1 MSLPAIVADVSVVR
15 DTTQFWA
22 TIVVSRRD
30 FVDSAKVRGKK
41 SIQQTKGSLC
51 HSVILVFCVKTP
63 VPNQQLKNHLAHV
76 DNFVCVQVRRERRES
91 EEIQGLGVR
100 DPEDRPDHQVR
111 HTVRRRCL
119 IRYPTK
125 SLCDNF

>member
-22 TIVVSRRD
+22 TIVVSRCD
-30 FVDSAKVRGKK
+30 FVDSAKVRGEK

-63 VPNQQLKNHLAHV
+63 VPNQQLKKKRKYIQ
-76 DNFVCVQVRRERRES
+76 CVV
-91 EEIQGLGVR
+91 
-100 DPEDRPDHQVR
+100 
-111 HTVRRRCL
+111 
-119 IRYPTK
+119 
-125 SLCDNF
+125 

>member
-15 DTTQFWA
+15 DMTPFWA

-30 FVDSAKVRGKK
+30 FADSAKVRGEK

-51 HSVILVFCVKTP
+51 HSVILMFCVKTP
-63 VPNQQLKNHLAHV
+63 EPNQQLKKKKRKYIQCNSYHCHLAHV
-76 DNFVCVQVRRERRES
+76 NNFMCVQVRRERRES

-100 DPEDRPDHQVR
+100 DPEDHPGHQVR
-111 HTVRRRCL
+111 HTVH
-119 IRYPTK
+119 
-125 SLCDNF
+125 